1 MTHKQTAE
9 PTRVRRRT
17 SAGEAT
23 VEIRFANG
31 SSDGARGAE
40 VVVNGATVTSTS
52 FENTGGWSAWSTKT
66 VTVPLN
72 EGDNTIRL
80 VATDS
85 GGLPNIDY
93 LET

>member
-1 MTHKQTAE
+1 
-9 PTRVRRRT
+9 
-17 SAGEAT
+17 
-23 VEIRFANG
+23 
-31 SSDGARGAE
+31 

-80 VATDS
+80 VATGS
-85 GGLPNIDY
+85 GGLPNLDY
-93 LET
+93 VET